1 MERMQERIPDSDYQ
15 QLQYFISESDWDAQ
29 GVMMEVAQRT
39 QASLSGQPG
48 EQGLILDESGWEKSG
63 IKSVGVARQ
72 YIGQVGKVANGQV
85 GVFAALTRGGLVGL
99 VGARLYL
106 PQEWTD
112 DALRCAAASVPLPA
126 RSYQTKPELAA
137 GILAQVRQQ
146 GIVADWVGGDALYG
160 NSPVLR
166 RALVGARQAFVLDV
180 TSEMK
185 AYLVDPAPLLD
196 DRTGLS
202 KKLADPRNAIRSVA
216 LAGVAS
222 VLPANRWQLLT
233 HRQGTKGP
241 LTRQAALVKVWLWK
255 PNRAKLPEPFWLL
268 ISREMDGTEVK
279 FSLCYQP
286 DGQVDLSVALARQM
300 QRYFVERAFQD
311 VKEQLG
317 MHQYQVRS
325 YKAWHHHIALTMMA
339 LHYILQARIEMQEDW
354 PLLSCPD
361 VRLVIARS
369 LVNRLDTSQGV
380 WQAIEN
386 RHRKRTADLLRRC
399 YKT

>member
-1 MERMQERIPDSDYQ
+1 
-15 QLQYFISESDWDAQ
+15 
-29 GVMMEVAQRT
+29 MEVARRT

-63 IKSVGVARQ
+63 TKSVGVARQ

-112 DALRCAAASVPLPA
+112 DAPRCTAAGVPLPA
-126 RSYQTKPELAA
+126 RTYQTKPELAA

-160 NSPVLR
+160 NSPGLR

-180 TSEMK
+180 TPEMK
-185 AYLVDPAPLLD
+185 AYLVDPIPLLD
-196 DRTGLS
+196 DRIGLG
-202 KKLADPRNAIRSVA
+202 KKLANPRNTIRPVA

-222 VLPANRWQLLT
+222 MLPADRWQPLT

-255 PNRAKLPEPFWLL
+255 PNRTKLPERFWLL
-268 ISREMDGTEVK
+268 ISRELDGTEVK

-286 DGQVDLSVALARQM
+286 EGEVDLSVALARQM

-317 MHQYQVRS
+317 LDEYQVRS

-339 LHYILQARIEMQEDW
+339 LHYMLQARVEMQEDW

-369 LVNRLDTSQGV
+369 LINKLDTAQGV

-386 RHRKRTADLLRRC
+386 RHRKRAADLLRRR

>member
-1 MERMQERIPDSDYQ
+1 MQERIPGSDYQ

-29 GVMMEVAQRT
+29 GVIMEVARRT
-39 QASLSGQPG
+39 QASLLGQPG
-48 EQGLILDESGWEKSG
+48 EQGLVLDESGWEKSG
-63 IKSVGVARQ
+63 TRSVGVARQ

-99 VGARLYL
+99 AGARLYL
-106 PQEWTD
+106 PREWTD
-112 DALRCAAASVPLPA
+112 DAARCAAAGVPSPA
-126 RSYQTKPELAA
+126 RSYRTKPELAVD
-137 GILAQVRQQ
+137 ILAQLRQQ

-160 NSPVLR
+160 NSPELR
-166 RALVGARQAFVLDV
+166 RALVEAGQAFVLDV
-180 TSEMK
+180 TPEMK
-185 AYLVDPAPLLD
+185 AYLVDPASQVGAGK
-196 DRTGLS
+196 TS
-202 KKLADPRNAIRSVA
+202 TDPRNGLRPVA
-216 LAGVAS
+216 LAGLAS
-222 VLPANRWQLLT
+222 VLAADRWQPLT

-241 LTRQAALVKVWLWK
+241 LIRQAALVRVWLWK
-255 PNRAKLPEPFWLL
+255 PNRPAPPTPYWLL

-279 FSLCYQP
+279 FSLCHQP
-286 DGQVDLSVALARQM
+286 DGRVDLPVVLTRQM

-339 LHYILQARIEMQEDW
+339 LHYMLQARIEMQEDW

-369 LVNRLDTSQGV
+369 LINKLSSSQGV
-380 WQAIEN
+380 WEAIEN
-386 RHRKRTADLLRRC
+386 RHRKRAADLLRRSH
-399 YKT
+399 KT

>member
-1 MERMQERIPDSDYQ
+1 MHERIPDSDYQ

-29 GVMMEVAQRT
+29 GLMMEVARRT
-39 QASLSGQPG
+39 QASLSGQRG

-63 IKSVGVARQ
+63 KKSAGVARQ

-99 VGARLYL
+99 AGARLYL

-112 DALRCAAASVPLPA
+112 DALRCMEAGVPLSA
-126 RSYQTKPELAA
+126 QQYQTKPELAA
-137 GILAQVRQQ
+137 GLLAQLTQQ

-166 RALVGARQAFVLDV
+166 QALTEAQQAFVMDV
-180 TSEMK
+180 TPEMK
-185 AYLVDPAPLLD
+185 AYLIDPSPLLTD
-196 DRTGLS
+196 KIRL
-202 KKLADPRNAIRSVA
+202 KEKLADPRNAIRSVA

-222 VLPANRWQLLT
+222 ILSAARWQQVT

-255 PNRAKLPEPFWLL
+255 PDRPKPPEQFWLL

-325 YKAWHHHIALTMMA
+325 YKAWYHHIALTMMA
-339 LHYILQARIEMQEDW
+339 LHYILQARIELQEDW

-361 VRLVIARS
+361 VKLVIARS
-369 LVNRLDTSQGV
+369 LVNKLDATQGV
-380 WQAIEN
+380 WEAIEN
-386 RHRKRTADLLRRC
+386 RHRKRAADLLRRKH
-399 YKT
+399 KT